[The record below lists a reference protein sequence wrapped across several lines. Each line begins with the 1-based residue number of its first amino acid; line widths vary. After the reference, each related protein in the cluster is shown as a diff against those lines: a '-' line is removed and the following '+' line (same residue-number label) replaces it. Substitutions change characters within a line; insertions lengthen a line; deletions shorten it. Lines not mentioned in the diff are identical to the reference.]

1 MNSPPSADW
10 YRLSVEETGLDAR
23 LPLTA
28 PGAAVSNA
36 ASAQPRIARN
46 SGVMALVNGGNA

>member
-28 PGAAVSNA
+28 PGRRSRTPLPPNL
-36 ASAQPRIARN
+36 
-46 SGVMALVNGGNA
+46 G